1 MWHPQ
6 TMSIPEDQDGRYLA
20 PQSDLMVVERS
31 TRQGGM
37 KFVEK
42 KPPRVV
48 VDTRE
53 FRSAL
58 PFLIHQRGIEV
69 IPTTIEVGDYVLGP
83 DICVERKSI
92 PDLIGSFASGRL

>member
-1 MWHPQ
+1 M
-6 TMSIPEDQDGRYLA
+6 
-20 PQSDLMVVERS
+20 MVVERS